1 MEERELRELCG
12 IGVSE
17 DGGEVVCNV
26 RGDVWNYVDGCE
38 TIGMDVVIGLEEA
51 LESVDGVNSLR

>member
-17 DGGEVVCNV
+17 DGGEVV
-26 RGDVWNYVDGCE
+26 RQLAW
-38 TIGMDVVIGLEEA
+38 ML
-51 LESVDGVNSLR
+51 L